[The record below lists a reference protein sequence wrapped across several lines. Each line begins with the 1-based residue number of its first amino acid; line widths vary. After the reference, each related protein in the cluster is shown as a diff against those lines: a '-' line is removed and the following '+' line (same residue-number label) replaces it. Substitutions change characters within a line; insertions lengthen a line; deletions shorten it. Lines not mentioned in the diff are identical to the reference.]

1 MSDVKIEN
9 LKVAYGDNVIFDDF
23 SIDFA
28 EHKIS
33 VVLAEAE
40 WAKALC

>member
-28 EHKIS
+28 EHKILS
-33 VVLAEAE
+33 FSSFFS
-40 WAKALC
+40 